1 MSLPEPPD
9 SSFEENQKVDDLDS
23 SAARLR
29 QVVRHCLVQS
39 CPCKFGECQ
48 AEAEF
53 VRFEALDGELCS
65 DLCVAKEVI
74 MNRIERMQMLSVE
87 KTDSSV
93 GNILAM
99 ANAEAAKA
107 DLDEDRFGFG
117 TRQA

>member
-1 MSLPEPPD
+1 MSTKPD
-9 SSFEENQKVDDLDS
+9 NLDMHQEAEDLDS

-29 QVVRHCLVQS
+29 QVVRHCLVQT

-53 VRFEALDGELCS
+53 VRFEALDGELCP

-74 MNRIERMQMLSVE
+74 MSRVERQQMMSVE

-107 DLDEDRFGFG
+107 NLDENRFGFG

>member
-1 MSLPEPPD
+1 MSSIEPPD
-9 SSFEENQKVDDLDS
+9 SSFDENQLIDDLDC

-39 CPCKFGECQ
+39 CPCRFGECQ

-53 VRFEALDGELCS
+53 VRFEALDGELCP

-74 MNRIERMQMLSVE
+74 TNRIQRQQMLSVE

-93 GNILAM
+93 GDILAK
-99 ANAEAAKA
+99 ANAELSKA
-107 DLDEDRFGFG
+107 SLDENRFGFG
-117 TRQA
+117 TRQS